1 MFRLKLIIVPTLIIS
16 CLSLTSCFKDVDFG
30 QAPDIALEP
39 DLQVDLAYYELN
51 ETDFFDSE
59 TNLYTPLIRDTLRLE
74 FLDDDYIQDGLMFVE
89 FRFRHEN
96 RFPFPVRSNIKF
108 LNENNRREFSIAYT
122 IPEGSTAMPS
132 VVDTLKVMEGNDIR
146 NVRRSIQMVMELDI
160 LGGGQELE
168 GSLDFSSKGLFR
180 FEF

>member
-1 MFRLKLIIVPTLIIS
+1 MSRLKLIIVPTLIIS
-16 CLSLTSCFKDVDFG
+16 CLSLSSCFKDVDFG

-59 TNLYTPLIRDTLRLE
+59 TSLFTPLIRDTIRLE
-74 FLDDDYIQDGLMFVE
+74 FLDDDYIQDGLMFAE

-108 LNENNRREFSIAYT
+108 LNKNERPEFNVAYV
-122 IPEGSTAMPS
+122 IPEGSLDSPGII
-132 VVDTLKVMEGNDIR
+132 DTLKVMEGNDIR
-146 NVRRSIQMVMELDI
+146 KVRRSFKMVMELEV
-160 LGGGQELE
+160 LGDGKDLDGN
-168 GSLDFSSKGLFR
+168 LDFSSKGLFR